1 MVVIEVVATMVGYVV
16 GVRVVSGMEMVG
28 KFDGAINGTVAA
40 TLGYRLGFR
49 VVTEA

>member
-16 GVRVVSGMEMVG
+16 GVRVVSGMETVG
-28 KFDGAINGTVAA
+28 KFDGEINGTVAA
-40 TLGYRLGFR
+40 TLGYGLGFR